1 MQSVHLVY
9 LGLAAAAFLL
19 LTLYPGGEGDGAPA
33 SPKAVS
39 PFAREGQQ
47 MGSGPCEEGSEQQ
60 KAWMSRSARQVW
72 HTLLRG
78 FAARCGGPS
87 IASLHANGQG
97 GERG

>member
-47 MGSGPCEEGSEQQ
+47 MGSGVYQGGGELQ
-60 KAWMSRSARQVW
+60 KVWMSCSARQLW

-78 FAARCGGPS
+78 LAARCGGPS
-87 IASLHANGQG
+87 VALLHAKG
-97 GERG
+97 